1 MVMEMAKLDHL
12 IYVLGDHFQE
22 QDFRD
27 QFGKNATFPQV
38 MMGDVHLGGCVDTIK
53 YLTTNKII

>member
-27 QFGKNATFPQV
+27 QFGNNATFPQV